1 MTANQGYRGF
11 DDRQVQTR
19 YDFTVKNTG
28 MDSENNMIR
37 CGYPFFAVIMFLPK
51 KVIYIEENINKP
63 QIKLTAAARGIE
75 VFFDNESLGFCL

>member
-1 MTANQGYRGF
+1 MVGDFKVTANQGYRGF

-37 CGYPFFAVIMFLPK
+37 CGYPFCRDYVSAK

-63 QIKLTAAARGIE
+63 QIKL
-75 VFFDNESLGFCL
+75 DCSLSLIHI